1 MDFTAGLSMIQWS
14 STQALNPLATGPS
27 LPPGDPHGGVPPGSQ
42 PSCREP
48 FVDAKKKPW
57 WSGLQNLQNT
67 WILWDLETRYLM
79 IPGSANGNP
88 RVDEGDWNLFLFRI
102 LWRGLGGLGW
112 FLEHFEIEK
121 HKFEH
126 DAWDTVC
133 WDNNPGHICMV
144 FLTISMLPCLDI
156 ACQQGCEGLGNMF
169 LPHATAARHVLQGHS
184 PIVTT

>member
-1 MDFTAGLSMIQWS
+1 MIQWS

-102 LWRGLGGLGW
+102 LWRGLGTYDGFWSILRSKNTNSSMMLGIQYVGIIILAIS
-112 FLEHFEIEK
+112 FCL
-121 HKFEH
+121 
-126 DAWDTVC
+126 VL
-133 WDNNPGHICMV
+133 
-144 FLTISMLPCLDI
+144 LTMSMLPCLDI